1 MQNYGQIIK
10 EIRQEKGYTL
20 KEFSEKTGLSIGF
33 LSKIERGV
41 NNPSFTNL
49 QKITYALGV
58 SSSIFENAEV
68 LSNQPEEKLYF
79 RKEDRSLIYSYDS
92 GIKMEGLLSHK
103 DIFHV
108 SVMTLSGDK
117 NPKTSARHKKNE
129 FGIILKGSLCISIDG
144 NDYLLRPEDAIL
156 VPAEREH
163 TTQRVGNQDCVSIW
177 IQFD

>member
-1 MQNYGQIIK
+1 MQKYGQVIK
-10 EIRQEKGYTL
+10 KIRQEKGYTL
-20 KEFSEKTGLSIGF
+20 KELSEKAGLSIGF

-58 SSSIFENAEV
+58 SSSIFENTEAY
-68 LSNQPEEKLYF
+68 SNCPNEKLCF
-79 RKEDRSLIYSYDS
+79 HKEDRSLIYSYES
-92 GIKMEGLLSHK
+92 GIKMEGLLSNK

-108 SVMTLSGDK
+108 SIMTLSGDK

-129 FGIILKGSLCISIDG
+129 FGIILKGSLCISIG
-144 NDYLLRPEDAIL
+144 GSDYLLKPEDAIL

-163 TTQRVGNQDCVSIW
+163 TTQRVGSEDCVSIW